1 MEYLRERAEKKYD
14 YEEIEGV
21 ESPAEEAGGDC
32 VDWAL
37 LIFGQNIFPWNFSG
51 SANRLIGDF

>member
-1 MEYLRERAEKKYD
+1 MKYLRERAEKKYD

-21 ESPAEEAGGDC
+21 EGPAEETGGDG

-51 SANRLIGDF
+51 SAYRLIGDF